1 MIIFSPPS
9 YIVSVHIAIGV
20 SCKLMLD
27 RFSYGK
33 TDTMSGTYPY
43 PSGEELKPI
52 HKAFDHFFAT
62 FQFTEHD

>member
-1 MIIFSPPS
+1 M
-9 YIVSVHIAIGV
+9 HIAIGV

-52 HKAFDHFFAT
+52 YKAFDHFFVT
-62 FQFTEHD
+62 IQFTEHD